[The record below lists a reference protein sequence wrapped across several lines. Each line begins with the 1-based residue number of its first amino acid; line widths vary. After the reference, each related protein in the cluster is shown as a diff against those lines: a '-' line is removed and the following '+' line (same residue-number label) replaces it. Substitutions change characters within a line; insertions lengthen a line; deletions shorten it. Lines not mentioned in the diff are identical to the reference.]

1 MFKTKLTRWSRLD
14 NAAKIFPATSG
25 KKDVRVFRFAC
36 ELTEYV
42 DPEILQ
48 QALDRTMELFPLF
61 RSVLRKGLFW
71 YYFESSD
78 LKPVAKKEYRLPC
91 SGLYIRDQKNLL
103 FEVTYY
109 QKRINFEVFHALTDG
124 TGALHFL
131 RMLVYSYLTIK
142 HKDVFGDRMPVID
155 YDVSH
160 EAQRDD
166 SFQRYYSEEWKRKNK
181 KLKKASCIL

>member
-1 MFKTKLTRWSRLD
+1 MIGGWRANMFKTKLTRWSRLD

-78 LKPVAKKEYRLPC
+78 LKPVAKK
-91 SGLYIRDQKNLL
+91 
-103 FEVTYY
+103 
-109 QKRINFEVFHALTDG
+109 RISPSMQRFI
-124 TGALHFL
+124 
-131 RMLVYSYLTIK
+131 YS
-142 HKDVFGDRMPVID
+142 
-155 YDVSH
+155 
-160 EAQRDD
+160 
-166 SFQRYYSEEWKRKNK
+166 
-181 KLKKASCIL
+181 